1 MTKHLLI
8 LIAVLAAGCAGSDAS
23 PESNVVTRNDAI
35 DDFIE
40 VEELQEVDAIRSR
53 KTLHRTTITERY
65 IILSDKSES
74 YLVTFRRRCREL
86 SDSHVTPDFRQDQHT
101 IRARFDTYRG
111 CRIESIY
118 EVNEGQADELKSLG
132 KASGR

>member
-1 MTKHLLI
+1 MIKHLLI
-8 LIAVLAAGCAGSDAS
+8 LMTVLAAGCAGGEAS
-23 PESNVVTRNDAI
+23 PESNVVGRNDAI

-40 VEELQEVDAIRSR
+40 VEELEEVDSIRSR
-53 KTLHRTTITERY
+53 KTLHHTTITERY
-65 IILSDKSES
+65 IILSDKNES
-74 YLVTFRRRCREL
+74 YLTTFLRRCREL
-86 SDSHVTPDFRQDQHT
+86 NEAHVTPDFRHEHNT

-118 EVNEGQADELKSLG
+118 KVNEGQADELKSLG